1 MKEYNRMKHNF
12 HFWVNY
18 PLTIPLMT
26 DADMCL
32 TSSKSKEQDC
42 IALHYERSKL
52 QSRLNSLLV
61 WLTVWLMVNIT
72 LQNSLTF
79 C

>member
-1 MKEYNRMKHNF
+1 MKHNF

-32 TSSKSKEQDC
+32 TSSKSKEQDR
-42 IALHYERSKL
+42 IALLHCIMNEV
-52 QSRLNSLLV
+52 NFSLG
-61 WLTVWLMVNIT
+61 
-72 LQNSLTF
+72 
-79 C
+79 